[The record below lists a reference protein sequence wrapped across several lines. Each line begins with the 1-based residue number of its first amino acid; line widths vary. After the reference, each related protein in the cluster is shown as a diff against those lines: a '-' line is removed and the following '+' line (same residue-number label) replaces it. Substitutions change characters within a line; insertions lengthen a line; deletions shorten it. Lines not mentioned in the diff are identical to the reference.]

1 MLDSILRVTRSQES
15 GWSIQKEPAHEHYL
29 SGIQDTQKGK
39 RVGFAKMIYT
49 RLFYPDDCGNFEN
62 KGTLNTLLELPLEA
76 IDSSTLIAV
85 ERSKMTNS
93 VSRD

>member
-1 MLDSILRVTRSQES
+1 MLDSVLRVTRSQES
-15 GWSIQKEPAHEHYL
+15 GWSIETEPAHERYL

-49 RLFYPDDCGNFEN
+49 RVSIL
-62 KGTLNTLLELPLEA
+62 TIAVILRTRAPLIPCLRD

-85 ERSKMTNS
+85 ERSKMTNW
-93 VSRD
+93 VSRG